1 MSSPPRFRSL
11 RWQLP
16 LSYAAIALLAVL
28 ALGITLLGTLRGLYQ
43 QQEMAY
49 LTGNAATIAQEI
61 APLLAT
67 EERPFLQ
74 AQIELFSFLTQTR
87 VQVLDDVGLTVL
99 ADSGELSGAIP
110 EILAN
115 PEQTGLLDTLGLAV
129 DEVII
134 EIEEEQEST
143 DGTLTSQRLVT
154 RTSQL
159 SAQGSLYGFNLGE
172 TPTAVTDRSELIEE
186 TIIFNDSGEMIGI
199 LRLSQGPAYGSIILR
214 NVAWGWLIAG
224 SIAVLLAALIGWFLS
239 RRLTKPLGS
248 LTTVT
253 ERMAAGDLSVRTD
266 VNRADELGILGDSFN
281 QMAAQVENTVTT
293 LRQFAADAAHE
304 LHTPLTAL
312 QTDLHLLTEGGT
324 QIEQAQRMQ
333 RAQSQAVR
341 LQLLADSLLDLSRLE
356 AEPMPED
363 LPLVDLTQ
371 LVQVVGELVASQAE
385 QAGLNFQMDLPET
398 AVTVH
403 GDALRLQQALGN
415 LLDNSLK
422 FTSVPGEIGLMLEV
436 EGETAVITVRDTGI
450 GIPPEDLPKLF
461 TRFHRG
467 TNSAQYAG
475 SGLGLAIVNAI
486 ITGHDGEVSIEN
498 QSKGTKAE
506 IRLPIKATTS

>member
-16 LSYAAIALLAVL
+16 LSYAAIALFAVL
-28 ALGITLLGTLRGLYQ
+28 ALGIALLGTLQGLYQ

-49 LTGNAATIAQEI
+49 LAGNAAAIAEEI
-61 APLLAT
+61 APLMAD

-74 AQIELFSFLTQTR
+74 SRIDVFSFLTQTR
-87 VQVLDDVGLTVL
+87 VQVLAEDGLAVL
-99 ADSGELSGAIP
+99 ADSGELETFVPAISFGSEEGDSAVLP
-110 EILAN
+110 
-115 PEQTGLLDTLGLAV
+115 GLTQEDV
-129 DEVII
+129 VIV
-134 EIEEEQEST
+134 IEEQQEIS
-143 DGTLTSQRLVT
+143 DGTISSQKLIT
-154 RTSQL
+154 RTTQL
-159 SAQGSLYGFNLGE
+159 SAQGSLFGFNLVE
-172 TPTAVTDRSELIEE
+172 TPTAVTDRSDLVEE
-186 TIIFNDSGEMIGI
+186 TTIIDESGAIVGF

-214 NVAWGWLIAG
+214 SVAWGWVIAG
-224 SIAVLLAALIGWFLS
+224 FIAILLAALIGWLVS

-248 LTTVT
+248 LTAVT
-253 ERMAAGDLSVRTD
+253 ERMAAGDLSVRTNLD
-266 VNRADELGILGDSFN
+266 RADELGILGDSFN

-312 QTDLHLLTEGGT
+312 QTDLQLLTKGGT
-324 QIEQAQRMQ
+324 QAEQAQRMQ

-356 AEPMPED
+356 AEPMRGEQ
-363 LPLVDLTQ
+363 PLIDLTQ
-371 LVQVVGELVASQAE
+371 LLQVVGELAASQAE
-385 QAGLNFQMDLPET
+385 QMGVDFQMDVPET
-398 AVTVH
+398 AVLIH

-422 FTSVPGEIGLMLEV
+422 FTPVPGEIGVLLKV
-436 EGETAVITVRDTGI
+436 EGETAVITIRDSGI

-467 TNSAQYAG
+467 ANSAHYAG

-486 ITGHDGEVSIEN
+486 ITGHGGEVSIEN
-498 QSKGTKAE
+498 QSKGTKVQ
-506 IRLPIKATTS
+506 IRLPA